1 MDMIFIIYQ
10 SPEVLS
16 RKQPTTKS
24 DVYSFSINAYRL
36 VTNKSPYPYEE
47 SIEKFKNKNI
57 FNTRPN
63 LSNIKIEP
71 LKQLLTKC
79 WELKPE
85 NRPTFSEIV
94 EEMKTTRFIESMDFT
109 KKNVD
114 ACFTLFANKSNSTTS
129 TNQNIETKKQESQS
143 IMPFN
148 SIEELKRSADNG
160 DIQIKEMELQ

>member
-1 MDMIFIIYQ
+1 M
-10 SPEVLS
+10 LS

-47 SIEKFKNKNI
+47 SIEKFKNKII

-63 LSNIKIEP
+63 LSNINIEP